1 MTMKEI
7 ILTIVDTAAYTSLI
21 ILGISSLAFLLRATI
36 EWIKEEMKPEE
47 ELEIIDDK

>member
-1 MTMKEI
+1 MTMKEV

-21 ILGISSLAFLLRATI
+21 ILGISSLAFLLQATI

-47 ELEIIDDK
+47 DLEIINDD

>member
-1 MTMKEI
+1 MTMKEV

-21 ILGISSLAFLLRATI
+21 ILGISSLAFLLQATI

-47 ELEIIDDK
+47 ELEIVDDD